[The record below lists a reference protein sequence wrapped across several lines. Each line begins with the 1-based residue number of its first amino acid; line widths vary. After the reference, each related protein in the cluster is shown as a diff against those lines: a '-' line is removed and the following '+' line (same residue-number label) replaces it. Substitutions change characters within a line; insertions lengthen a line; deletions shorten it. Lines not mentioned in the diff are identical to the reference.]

1 MGGSKKTNP
10 RRQVCTG
17 ADVRRAED
25 RGIVIGLRQALKIA
39 LYILLDK
46 HAAPAEDV
54 QELAREFTW
63 LAERINEGRISWSFV
78 DRVLEENDV
87 EVRLR

>member
-1 MGGSKKTNP
+1 MSKTKVNP
-10 RRQVCTG
+10 KRQICTG
-17 ADVRRAED
+17 ADVKRAES
-25 RGIVIGLRQALKIA
+25 RGIETGLRQALKIA

-46 HAAPAEDV
+46 HGAPAEDV
-54 QELAREFTW
+54 QELAAEFGW

-78 DRVLEENDV
+78 DTVLKENGV

>member
-1 MGGSKKTNP
+1 MGNKKINP
-10 RRQVCTG
+10 RRQICTG
-17 ADVRRAED
+17 EDVKRAEN
-25 RGIVIGLRQALKIA
+25 RGIETGLRQALKIA

-46 HAAPAEDV
+46 HDAPREDV

-63 LAERINEGRISWSFV
+63 LAERINEGRISWPFV

>member
-1 MGGSKKTNP
+1 MSKTKVNP
-10 RRQVCTG
+10 RRQICTG
-17 ADVRRAED
+17 EDVKRAEN
-25 RGIVIGLRQALKIA
+25 RGIETGIRQALKIA

-63 LAERINEGRISWSFV
+63 LADAVNNGQLSWSFV
-78 DRVLEENDV
+78 DTVLKENGV

>member
-1 MGGSKKTNP
+1 MSKGKTNP

-17 ADVRRAED
+17 EDVKRAEN
-25 RGIVIGLRQALKIA
+25 RGIETGIRQALKMA

-46 HAAPAEDV
+46 HGAPAEDV
-54 QELAREFTW
+54 QQLAAEFGW
-63 LAERINEGRISWSFV
+63 LAEKINKGGISWSFV
-78 DRVLEENDV
+78 DRVLKENDV

>member
-1 MGGSKKTNP
+1 MSKTKVNP

-17 ADVRRAED
+17 EDVKRAEN
-25 RGIVIGLRQALKIA
+25 RGIETDLRQALKIA

-78 DRVLEENDV
+78 DRVLKENDV

>member
-1 MGGSKKTNP
+1 MKKVNP
-10 RRQVCTG
+10 KRQVCTG
-17 ADVRRAED
+17 EDVKRAED
-25 RGIVIGLRQALKIA
+25 RGIVIGLRQALKIT

-46 HAAPAEDV
+46 HGAPADDV
-54 QELAREFTW
+54 QELAREFEW

-78 DRVLEENDV
+78 DKVLKENDV

>member
-1 MGGSKKTNP
+1 MSKTKVNP
-10 RRQVCTG
+10 RRQICTG
-17 ADVRRAED
+17 MDVKRAED
-25 RGIVIGLRQALKIA
+25 RGIEIGLRQALKIA

-63 LAERINEGRISWSFV
+63 LADAVNNGQLSWSFV
-78 DRVLEENDV
+78 DTVLKENGV
-87 EVRLR
+87 EVKLV

>member
-1 MGGSKKTNP
+1 MSKTKINP

-17 ADVRRAED
+17 EDVKRAEK
-25 RGIVIGLRQALKIA
+25 RGIETGIRQALKIA

-46 HAAPAEDV
+46 HDAPAEDV
-54 QELAREFTW
+54 QQLAAEFGW
-63 LAERINEGRISWSFV
+63 LAERINEGRISWTFV
-78 DRVLEENDV
+78 DQVLKENDV

>member
-1 MGGSKKTNP
+1 MSKGKTNP

-17 ADVRRAED
+17 
-25 RGIVIGLRQALKIA
+25 
-39 LYILLDK
+39 
-46 HAAPAEDV
+46 EDV
-54 QELAREFTW
+54 QQLADEFGW

-78 DRVLEENDV
+78 DQVLEENDV

>member
-1 MGGSKKTNP
+1 MSKTKVNP

-17 ADVRRAED
+17 EDVKRAEN
-25 RGIVIGLRQALKIA
+25 RGIETGIRQALKIA

-46 HAAPAEDV
+46 HGAPAEDV
-54 QELAREFTW
+54 QQLAAEFGW
-63 LAERINEGRISWSFV
+63 LAERINEGSISWSFV
-78 DRVLEENDV
+78 DRVLKENNV

>member
-1 MGGSKKTNP
+1 MGKKVNP
-10 RRQVCTG
+10 NRVICTG
-17 ADVRRAED
+17 ADVKKAED
-25 RGIVIGLRQALKIA
+25 RGIVTGLRQALKIA

-46 HAAPAEDV
+46 HGAPAEDV
-54 QELAREFTW
+54 QELAREFEW

-78 DRVLEENDV
+78 DKVLRENDV

>member
-1 MGGSKKTNP
+1 MSKAKTNP

-17 ADVRRAED
+17 EDVKRAEI
-25 RGIVIGLRQALKIA
+25 RGIETGIRQALKMA

-46 HAAPAEDV
+46 HGAPAEDV
-54 QELAREFTW
+54 QQLADEFGW

-78 DRVLEENDV
+78 DQVLKENDV
-87 EVRLR
+87 EVQLR

>member
-1 MGGSKKTNP
+1 MGNKKINP
-10 RRQVCTG
+10 RRQICTG
-17 ADVRRAED
+17 EDVKRAEN
-25 RGIVIGLRQALKIA
+25 RGIETGLRQALKIA

-46 HAAPAEDV
+46 HDAPREDV

-63 LAERINEGRISWSFV
+63 LAERINEERISWSFV
-78 DRVLEENDV
+78 DRVLKENDV

>member
-1 MGGSKKTNP
+1 MSKTKVNP

-17 ADVRRAED
+17 EDVKRAES
-25 RGIVIGLRQALKIA
+25 RGIETGLRQALKIA

-46 HAAPAEDV
+46 HGAPAEDV

-63 LAERINEGRISWSFV
+63 PAERINEGRISWSFV
-78 DRVLEENDV
+78 DRVLEENNV

>member
-1 MGGSKKTNP
+1 MGNKKINP
-10 RRQVCTG
+10 RRQICTG
-17 ADVRRAED
+17 EDVRRAED
-25 RGIVIGLRQALKIA
+25 RGIVTGLRQAIKIC

-54 QELAREFTW
+54 QELAREFEW
-63 LAERINEGRISWSFV
+63 LAERIDEGRISWSFV
-78 DRVLEENDV
+78 DKVLRENDV

>member
-1 MGGSKKTNP
+1 MIYVIRHGQTELNTRGVLQGRSDHPLNE
-10 RRQVCTG
+10 TG
-17 ADVRRAED
+17 
-25 RGIVIGLRQALKIA
+25 IRQALKMA

-46 HAAPAEDV
+46 HGAPAEDV
-54 QELAREFTW
+54 QQLAAEFGW

-78 DRVLEENDV
+78 DRVLKENDV

>member
-1 MGGSKKTNP
+1 MGNKKINP
-10 RRQVCTG
+10 RRQICTG
-17 ADVRRAED
+17 EDVKRAEN
-25 RGIVIGLRQALKIA
+25 RGIETGLRQALKMA

-46 HAAPAEDV
+46 HGAPAEDV
-54 QELAREFTW
+54 QELAREFSW

-78 DRVLEENDV
+78 DKVLRENDV

>member
-1 MGGSKKTNP
+1 MGNKKINP
-10 RRQVCTG
+10 RRQICTG
-17 ADVRRAED
+17 EDVKRAES
-25 RGIVIGLRQALKIA
+25 RGIETGLRQALKIA

-46 HAAPAEDV
+46 HDAPREDV

-78 DRVLEENDV
+78 DRVLEENNV
-87 EVRLR
+87 EVRLK

>member
-1 MGGSKKTNP
+1 MSKEKTNP

-17 ADVRRAED
+17 EDLKRAEK
-25 RGIVIGLRQALKIA
+25 RGIEIGIRQALKMA

-46 HAAPAEDV
+46 HGAPAEDV
-54 QELAREFTW
+54 QQLAAEFGW
-63 LAERINEGRISWSFV
+63 LAEHINEGHISWSFV
-78 DRVLEENDV
+78 DRVLKENDV

>member
-1 MGGSKKTNP
+1 MGNKKINP
-10 RRQVCTG
+10 RRQICTG
-17 ADVRRAED
+17 EDVKRAEN
-25 RGIVIGLRQALKIA
+25 RGIEIGLRQALKIA

-46 HAAPAEDV
+46 HDAPREDV

-78 DRVLEENDV
+78 DRVLKENDV